1 MGARHLARPRLAD
14 QNPIALATLK
24 YRLEAKGWPG
34 RFRLELHGK
43 VARAGEGEGEGEGE
57 GA

>member
-1 MGARHLARPRLAD
+1 MGARFLARPRLAD

-24 YRLEAKGWPG
+24 YRIEARGWPG
-34 RFRLELHGK
+34 RFKFELHGK
-43 VARAGEGEGEGEGE
+43 GARAGKGEGEGE